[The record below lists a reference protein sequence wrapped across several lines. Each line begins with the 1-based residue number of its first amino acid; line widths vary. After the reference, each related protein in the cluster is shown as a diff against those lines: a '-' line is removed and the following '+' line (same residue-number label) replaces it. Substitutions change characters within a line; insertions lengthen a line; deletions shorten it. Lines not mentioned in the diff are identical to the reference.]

1 MGAAEQGE
9 SERAAC
15 LTRGTGSLPPEGGAA
30 RSDGTEL
37 AAGDACRRTAQTAD
51 PEASRRQHSPGL
63 CCHTTRPALLFKNE
77 D

>member
-9 SERAAC
+9 SELAAC

-37 AAGDACRRTAQTAD
+37 AAGDACRRTAQIAD

-63 CCHTTRPALLFKNE
+63 RCHTTRPALLFNNE